1 MLVKKVGNTIGKIII
16 LMLILQISFIPIANA
31 GFWDDV
37 KSSGEIFILNGKN
50 QASSGN
56 EINNGNFDSL
66 MSQMYNALLTLG
78 IVLSVLIGAIL
89 GIKFMVG
96 SIEQQA
102 KIKEMLLPYVSG
114 CVVTFGAFGIWKL
127 MMVLLGKI

>member
-1 MLVKKVGNTIGKIII
+1 MVKKVGNTIGKIII

-37 KSSGEIFILNGKN
+37 KSYGDIFISNGKK

-56 EINNGNFDSL
+56 EINNTNFNSL

-114 CVVTFGAFGIWKL
+114 CVVIFGAFGIWKL
-127 MMVLLGKI
+127 MMVLLGNI